1 MLTFVPALNFHKA
14 KDVRKRMAV
23 CSGSSFSRFFSVR
36 AMSRDITAF
45 ESSDRFGEA
54 IIP

>member
-1 MLTFVPALNFHKA
+1 MLILVFVLNCHNA
-14 KDVRKRMAV
+14 KEVRKHMAV

-36 AMSRDITAF
+36 AMSCDITAF
-45 ESSDRFGEA
+45 DLQDWFSEA